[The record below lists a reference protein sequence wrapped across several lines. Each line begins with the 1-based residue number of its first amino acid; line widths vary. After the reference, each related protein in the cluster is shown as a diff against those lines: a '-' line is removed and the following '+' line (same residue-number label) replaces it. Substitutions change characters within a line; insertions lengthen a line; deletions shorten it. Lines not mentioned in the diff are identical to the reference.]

1 MDTMKFHSK
10 HNQGFTLIELLIS
23 ISLLSM
29 IMLLASWSFSM
40 FIDRWEGRLG
50 NFSQSVSESKDF
62 ILLNNII
69 STTMPYLIEKENSLG
84 YYFLLTERTVKAVSQ
99 NGIFH
104 TTGPVYF
111 KLSVEKN
118 SNGEQYLLYQEG
130 AVSEQLAFTQEV
142 SYSHEKV
149 LIDQSQSIV
158 LQMLSWPSIIE
169 KIQSEDPLINNNMTP
184 QWVTE
189 YDAWD
194 SKLMPL
200 VLRVIWDDSVLDI
213 TLTNDQG
220 RWYNMVSTLKGIT
233 SDD

>member
-1 MDTMKFHSK
+1 MKKQVS
-10 HNQGFTLIELLIS
+10 GFTLIELLIS

-104 TTGPVYF
+104 TIGPVYF

-118 SNGEQYLLYQEG
+118 TDGEQYLLYQEG
-130 AVSEQLAFTQEV
+130 AVSEQLAFGQEL

-149 LIDQSQSIV
+149 LIDQSQSIA
-158 LQMLSWPSIIE
+158 LQVLSWSSIME
-169 KIQSEDPLINNNMTP
+169 KIQSEDPLINNNITS

>member
-1 MDTMKFHSK
+1 MKKQVS
-10 HNQGFTLIELLIS
+10 GFTLIELLIS

-111 KLSVEKN
+111 KLSIEKN
-118 SNGEQYLLYQEG
+118 TNGEQYLLYQEG
-130 AVSEQLAFTQEV
+130 AVSEQLALAQEV

-158 LQMLSWPSIIE
+158 LQVLSWSSIME
-169 KIQSEDPLINNNMTP
+169 KIQSEDPLINNNTTP
-184 QWVTE
+184 QWVTD

-220 RWYNMVSTLKGIT
+220 RWYNMVSTLKDIT